1 MKTYVAQIIFSI
13 KCTEVKSEQYEEQW
27 RIVFAED
34 EREALKEAKKIGVA
48 EESTFIDRHGR
59 PITWVMVAVKD
70 LQQVDISHG
79 TQLFSM
85 IKEVSP
91 VTSPVWAG

>member
-1 MKTYVAQIIFSI
+1 MNTYVAQIVFSI
-13 KCTEVKSEQYEEQW
+13 KCSEVKSEQYEEQW
-27 RIVFAED
+27 RILFAED
-34 EREALKEAKKIGVA
+34 DQTALNEAKKIGAA

-70 LQQVDISHG
+70 LQQVDLSHG
-79 TQLFSM
+79 AQLFSM
-85 IKEVSP
+85 IKEVAP